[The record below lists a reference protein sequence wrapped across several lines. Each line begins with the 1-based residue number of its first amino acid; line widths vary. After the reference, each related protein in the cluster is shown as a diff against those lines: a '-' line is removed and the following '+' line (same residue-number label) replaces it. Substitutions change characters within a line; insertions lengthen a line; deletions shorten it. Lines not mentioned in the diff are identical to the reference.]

1 MRTGFAV
8 AALSALAL
16 LPLAAC
22 GNQPQNLL
30 GFNTQYHGVN
40 VGNWL
45 IPENWMSH
53 VFDGVVAWDLHSLV
67 QKLGQAEA
75 TRRVEHH
82 RSTFMNEGDF
92 SYLKWTGVN
101 SVRLAFG
108 YWDVENTQDYPT
120 GGLVYMDKCF
130 EWAKNHGITVLL
142 DFHGLPG
149 SQNADAHSG
158 TTAGI
163 AFQNPDN
170 VAHAL
175 KIVEFVVRRYKDHPA
190 YIGIDLANEPVTCG
204 PDGLNNGKPA
214 IPVDVLK
221 KYYYDAYDIVR
232 NKVGDQKGWFVFD
245 TPYGPYPGADP
256 LNWWQFMMEGK
267 YTKTANDYHYYQLY
281 TPTQTQETM
290 DQHLAELGGLKDRFI
305 DMGKKRPMV
314 AGEWSFAL
322 PDKAYENM
330 NWQQKN
336 QARKLWAAAQL
347 KVYENWLGFYFFNYK
362 SDVEDDNWSFTTI
375 IKNNGWPHAGSTLA
389 ALPYEKLTQQLIE
402 LTAKEATPAK
412 SVAAKMGTQKTAV
425 SDAAVQTTQ
434 LAAIP
439 QPQWR
444 PGMRGAVHGAQP
456 HPVTGRVD
464 QLLQTA
470 SNFGKG
476 HVSRILSTQPDGWAI
491 LAVIGVVG
499 AAIVV
504 YGSRAARSQHA
515 VIPSD
520 ADDV

>member
-1 MRTGFAV
+1 MRDMRPGLGV
-8 AALSALAL
+8 AGLGVLAL
-16 LPLAAC
+16 VQLAGAEWSMT
-22 GNQPQNLL
+22 PHKSDLL
-30 GFNTQYHGVN
+30 GFDIPYHGVN

-67 QKLGQAEA
+67 QKLGQQEA

-92 SYLKWTGVN
+92 WWMSNNGVN

-108 YWDVENTQDYPT
+108 YWDVENTKDYPT
-120 GGLVYMDKCF
+120 GGLVWMDRCF
-130 EWAKNHGITVLL
+130 EWCKKYGITVML

-163 AFQNPDN
+163 AFQNPAN

-175 KIVEFVVRRYKDHPA
+175 KIVEFVVKRYKDHPQ

-221 KYYYDAYDIVR
+221 KYYTDAYNLVR
-232 NKVGDQKGWFVFD
+232 KITDNGYLVFD

-256 LNWWQFMMEGK
+256 LNWWQFMMEPQYK
-267 YTKTANDYHYYQLY
+267 KTANDYHYYQLY

-305 DMGKKRPMV
+305 EMGKKRPMV

-322 PDKAYENM
+322 PDKAYEGM
-330 NWQQKN
+330 NAQQKN
-336 QARKLWAAAQL
+336 HARKLWAAAQL

-375 IKNNGWPHAGSTLA
+375 VKNGGWPKKNSKLA
-389 ALPYEKLTQQLIE
+389 AMSYHSLTTQLIE
-402 LTAKEATPAK
+402 ATTPK
-412 SVAAKMGTQKTAV
+412 GMSKLVAAKTKLH
-425 SDAAVQTTQ
+425 SEAADDSTVQTSK

-444 PGMRGAVHGAQP
+444 PGMRGNAGVVQGTPP

-464 QLLQTA
+464 QLLQMT
-470 SNFGKG
+470 SRFSQG
-476 HVSRILSTQPDGWAI
+476 HVDEIFQTQADG
-491 LAVIGVVG
+491 LAVLGVV
-499 AAIVV
+499 AVVAVAVAV
-504 YGSRAARSQHA
+504 YGVRRFR
-515 VIPSD
+515 VTP
-520 ADDV
+520 VP